1 MSATDSTGETDS
13 GSGSDGGVAAVPRRI
28 RNRLVLD
35 HLARVKELEKH
46 MLHQMTKGPK
56 CQRDDAKSVFEAQL
70 SALQARHAEDLQAA
84 VAAAAAQSHEVVE
97 HSLRLP
103 DEEQLASRS
112 VRVAVEKREK
122 LSRKRADYLSRRI
135 YKELRLRATA
145 RDPDFS
151 SVVKMIQNSPANLE
165 HCVESG
171 QTLLLAAADL
181 GAHAVIACLLEAG
194 AKADA
199 MDEQQRCALVIAASH
214 NHSANVDI
222 LLDHMSSS
230 TGASRRDITWCMQ
243 HAILFGST
251 HVARSLLQHIRSKG
265 WFMEFLE
272 WSLIAAATAADVDI
286 MQLLLQH
293 GASPN
298 AADSLKRSAL
308 SHSIASK
315 VRQPVCAALKKVA
328 QLMPLAGCER

>member
-1 MSATDSTGETDS
+1 MSATDSTCETDS

-56 CQRDDAKSVFEAQL
+56 RQRDDAKSVVEAQL

-122 LSRKRADYLSRRI
+122 LSRKRTDYLSRRI

-171 QTLLLAAADL
+171 QTLLIWALTRSL
-181 GAHAVIACLLEAG
+181 RVFWKLEPR
-194 AKADA
+194 
-199 MDEQQRCALVIAASH
+199 QTRW
-214 NHSANVDI
+214 
-222 LLDHMSSS
+222 MSSS
-230 TGASRRDITWCMQ
+230 AVLLSSPRRTTTVPTSISFSIT
-243 HAILFGST
+243 
-251 HVARSLLQHIRSKG
+251 
-265 WFMEFLE
+265 
-272 WSLIAAATAADVDI
+272 
-286 MQLLLQH
+286 
-293 GASPN
+293 
-298 AADSLKRSAL
+298 
-308 SHSIASK
+308 
-315 VRQPVCAALKKVA
+315 
-328 QLMPLAGCER
+328 